1 MDPQTTPQAGTPTTP
16 LPPVAAPAPAPAS
29 DAPITKA
36 DLEAAV
42 SKAATEAAT
51 AAVAAYKAT
60 IPASLGPANP
70 DTTEEAATL
79 DNMAPIALI
88 AQGLKES
95 GK

>member
-1 MDPQTTPQAGTPTTP
+1 
-16 LPPVAAPAPAPAS
+16 VAAPNPAPAS
-29 DAPITKA
+29 DAPFTKA

-70 DTTEEAATL
+70 DTSEAVPDY
-79 DNMAPIALI
+79 DNMTPSALI